1 MFEGHGSEKYT
12 TRFPVYW
19 KVMFDLC
26 VVTGVVTRKQNV
38 CVIYLIYHDKRNP
51 QHQIKS
57 HLIAS
62 QIIKNYTLNFVF
74 YGHYSLY
81 IIQVQTISHYVIS

>member
-1 MFEGHGSEKYT
+1 MFEGHKSEKYS

-19 KVMFDLC
+19 NVMFDLC
-26 VVTGVVTRKQNV
+26 RVTGVVTRKQNV

-51 QHQIKS
+51 QHQIIL

-62 QIIKNYTLNFVF
+62 QIVKSDTLNFF
-74 YGHYSLY
+74 Y
-81 IIQVQTISHYVIS
+81 